1 MLCTALEA
9 GDFIERLNTD
19 TEDMGKVTGTNCH
32 SRATSPGVY
41 FTTQRFISP
50 KNSIKEKERSNNTI
64 QNVILTALT
73 SCHFLLG
80 MFSG

>member
-19 TEDMGKVTGTNCH
+19 TEAMGKVTGTNCH
-32 SRATSPGVY
+32 GRATSPGVY
-41 FTTQRFISP
+41 FTAQRFISP
-50 KNSIKEKERSNNTI
+50 KNSVKEKERTNYTI

-80 MFSG
+80 MFPG